1 MNTSS
6 HNNINLCI
14 YTSTSTHQN
23 PHTRILTPIPT
34 QILTFTNANAQMYT
48 HVCMPPPP
56 LSHTLPPPP
65 LFIRAYLQA
74 VYAYF
79 GFYNSLRFPPLHVC
93 VSNVLDEAFCNLF
106 LSRSRR
112 LCTGQ
117 TPTPTPI
124 PRPRRWLR
132 LSQLQ
137 ITLDTHLPTRIS
149 IQGTHHLPIHQMALD
164 HRVRISLHSS

>member
-1 MNTSS
+1 MYQHIHINTPK
-6 HNNINLCI
+6 
-14 YTSTSTHQN
+14 STHQN
-23 PHTRILTPIPT
+23 PYTNTHTNSYIHKCKC
-34 QILTFTNANAQMYT
+34 ANVHPCLYASPSP
-48 HVCMPPPP
+48 V
-56 LSHTLPPPP
+56 SHTPPPP